1 MIRNFS
7 PSFTL
12 LLVILDTT
20 AILLAITVAEW
31 QRLNIELGLP
41 GNERTFGT
49 PLGVYVI
56 LTFFWLLILNNVGA
70 YSPRQTYRAT
80 IETMH
85 LIRAILL
92 AVLVFSGLFYIVYRD
107 FSRLQLAY
115 LLINLMLINIG
126 FRLLLR
132 IYYRLSGGRKYDARR
147 VLIIG
152 TGKLAKMVGLQV
164 RSYAWTGLYLVGYID
179 FDNDKISQYN
189 TSNAQDGVLAE
200 NIIGTY
206 SNLKSLLKEHI
217 IDEVIFALERPDYS
231 ELLTSTQ
238 ALYREEQIRVRIA
251 PDLQEIAYIV
261 TTVEDLEG
269 IPLIG
274 LRDHALTLPQRMTKR
289 LIDIVVSGMLILI
302 TLPLMLVIMLLVVL
316 DSPGSPF
323 FVQERLAQGKRT
335 FKMIKFR
342 TMVKDAEKRQAE
354 VNRYDE
360 QGRLI
365 HKSRDDA
372 RITRIGHFLRKTSLD
387 EIPQFFNIFKGDMS
401 LVGPRP
407 EIPWMLDNY
416 EEWQMKRF
424 EVPQGLTGWW
434 QINGR
439 SDTPMHLATEDD
451 IFYIINYSL
460 TLDIIILLRTPYAVV
475 KGKGAF

>member
-1 MIRNFS
+1 M
-7 PSFTL
+7 
-12 LLVILDTT
+12 
-20 AILLAITVAEW
+20 
-31 QRLNIELGLP
+31 
-41 GNERTFGT
+41 
-49 PLGVYVI
+49 
-56 LTFFWLLILNNVGA
+56 
-70 YSPRQTYRAT
+70 
-80 IETMH
+80 
-85 LIRAILL
+85 
-92 AVLVFSGLFYIVYRD
+92 
-107 FSRLQLAY
+107 
-115 LLINLMLINIG
+115 
-126 FRLLLR
+126 
-132 IYYRLSGGRKYDARR
+132 
-147 VLIIG
+147 
-152 TGKLAKMVGLQV
+152 
-164 RSYAWTGLYLVGYID
+164 
-179 FDNDKISQYN
+179 
-189 TSNAQDGVLAE
+189 
-200 NIIGTY
+200 
-206 SNLKSLLKEHI
+206 
-217 IDEVIFALERPDYS
+217 
-231 ELLTSTQ
+231 
-238 ALYREEQIRVRIA
+238 RIA

-274 LRDHALTLPQRMTKR
+274 LRDHALTLPQRVTKR
-289 LIDIVVSGMLILI
+289 LIDIVVSGILILI
-302 TLPLMLVIMLLVVL
+302 TLPLMLIIMLLVVL

-342 TMVKDAEKRQAE
+342 TMVKDAEARQAE
-354 VNRYDE
+354 VNRYDDD
-360 QGRLI
+360 GHLI

-372 RITRIGHFLRKTSLD
+372 RITRIGHFLRQTSLD

-451 IFYIINYSL
+451 LFYIINYSL
-460 TLDIIILLRTPYAVV
+460 MLDLIILLRTPYAVV